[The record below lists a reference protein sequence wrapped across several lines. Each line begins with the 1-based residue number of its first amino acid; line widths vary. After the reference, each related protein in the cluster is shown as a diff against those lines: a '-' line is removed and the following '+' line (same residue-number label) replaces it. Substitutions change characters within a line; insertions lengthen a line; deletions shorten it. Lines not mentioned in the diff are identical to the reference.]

1 MDREWVLSDGPEGS
15 SSGLK
20 HRKNAV
26 AGGKIIG
33 DAPMKDRV
41 WFQKKLFEPQKTV
54 VVTMKCKYIYVYIYN
69 MYLNHS
75 KWRFVQLK
83 WKFKLILLKLR

>member
-41 WFQKKLFEPQKTV
+41 WFQKKTV
-54 VVTMKCKYIYVYIYN
+54 
-69 MYLNHS
+69 
-75 KWRFVQLK
+75 
-83 WKFKLILLKLR
+83 